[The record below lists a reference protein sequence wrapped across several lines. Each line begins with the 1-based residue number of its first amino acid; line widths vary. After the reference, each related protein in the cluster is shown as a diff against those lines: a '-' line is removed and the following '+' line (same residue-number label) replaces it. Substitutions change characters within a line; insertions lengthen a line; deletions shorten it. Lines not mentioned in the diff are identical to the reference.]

1 MRGKKFK
8 TQESWKGA
16 TMQRKV
22 AKEDLTRIKKY
33 FERNWRRKKV
43 GQVMY
48 REKQLALNAK
58 MIYCVWRG
66 FFIAKRGP

>member
-1 MRGKKFK
+1 
-8 TQESWKGA
+8 
-16 TMQRKV
+16 V
-22 AKEDLTRIKKY
+22 KE
-33 FERNWRRKKV
+33 KKV

-48 REKQLALNAK
+48 REKQLAPNAK